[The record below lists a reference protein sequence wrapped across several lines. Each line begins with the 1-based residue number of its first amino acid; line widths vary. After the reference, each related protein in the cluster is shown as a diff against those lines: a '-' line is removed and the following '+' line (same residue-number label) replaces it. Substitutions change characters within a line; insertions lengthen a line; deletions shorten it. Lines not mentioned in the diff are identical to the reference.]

1 MSTRLSDTYDLMGDA
16 AFLVVPSNWYEPF
29 ARVVV
34 EAFAKGTPVLASRL
48 GALAELIDDGRTGL
62 FFRGGNVEDLV
73 AKVEWMLAHS
83 AETAKMRDLARKE
96 FEAKYTGEHSY
107 HQLMRA
113 YHQAIEEDRKN
124 R

>member
-1 MSTRLSDTYDLMGDA
+1 
-16 AFLVVPSNWYEPF
+16 
-29 ARVVV
+29 
-34 EAFAKGTPVLASRL
+34 
-48 GALAELIDDGRTGL
+48 
-62 FFRGGNVEDLV
+62 
-73 AKVEWMLAHS
+73 
-83 AETAKMRDLARKE
+83 MRDLARKE